1 MHLLYR
7 SRGPDRHFHSI
18 ANPHQLDGRD
28 QAAPYAMAMTQ
39 LLPRDRSWNDDQA
52 SVFRLEQ

>member
-1 MHLLYR
+1 MLRRAGLRLTDSQRDLLY
-7 SRGPDRHFHSI
+7 
-18 ANPHQLDGRD
+18 